1 MCYAG
6 AVGYGAPAPREG
18 GELIQKG
25 KLASSHRPAAQRAA
39 TMAVKIEDLSAFT
52 IFSLIF
58 GLVLF
63 SLGAGALAAYICDED
78 RKKKAR

>member
-1 MCYAG
+1 
-6 AVGYGAPAPREG
+6 
-18 GELIQKG
+18 
-25 KLASSHRPAAQRAA
+25 
-39 TMAVKIEDLSAFT
+39 MAVKIEDLSAFT